1 VNKICTILA
10 AVTVTSLVGSPATAT
25 PLFLQDFNSSN
36 GGFTSAGSA
45 IAPWTY
51 NSSGGCWST
60 DGRQAC
66 SSPFSETLTSP
77 TVTVSYA
84 DQLTLTFDHRY
95 SFEVD
100 QTVRWDGGQV
110 RISINGGAFSAVPDT
125 SFSANGYD
133 GIIGGNG
140 DLNGQEAFNG
150 NSPGYSTP
158 AFIRSIANLGNFNV
172 GDTLAIQFIAGF
184 DECARGLV
192 PNWEIDLVQI
202 SDQRSVAEPTTLA
215 LFGLG
220 LAGLG
225 AMRRK
230 KLDG

>member
-1 VNKICTILA
+1 LNKIFTILA
-10 AVTVTSLVGSPATAT
+10 AVTVTFLVGSPATAT
-25 PLFLQDFNSSN
+25 PLFLQNFNSSN

-51 NSSGGCWST
+51 DSSGGCWST
-60 DGRQAC
+60 NGRAAC
-66 SSPFSETLTSP
+66 GSPFFETLTSP

-95 SFEVD
+95 SFEPD
-100 QTVRWDGGQV
+100 ITRWDGGQV
-110 RISINGGAFSAVPDT
+110 RMSINGGAFFAVPDA

-133 GIIGGNG
+133 GIITGNNV
-140 DLNGQEAFNG
+140 LSGQEAFNG

-158 AFIRSIANLGNFNV
+158 AFIRSIADLGNFNV

-184 DECARGLV
+184 DECGRGLE
-192 PNWEIDLVQI
+192 PNWQIDLVQI

-225 AMRRK
+225 AVRRK
-230 KLDG
+230 KLAA